1 MNAEKRLFKAIDDID
16 DKYIVEAYTYKKKNP
31 AKISALSFVAA
42 CACLCI
48 VMTFVIS
55 RIGAAPISVYAY
67 GSNQEIGWQK
77 PTLMNGTITDDG
89 EMHGSPLQF
98 YITGKSIKKIYFS
111 VKNEYISFMDWTKIR
126 EAYGYSKGFTVNYGD
141 ESDYYYLVI
150 NWEPISLI
158 RKLTDNP
165 SIRIKDLSKNE
176 REDVIVMEITYNN
189 GDKKSYAIN
198 ITLTDKG
205 TFETKVEQYNLS
217 DSDGVSRGEIDNK
230 QKSASGNSQKNGGE
244 KRNMDPDYKKN
255 VGNDMNANSN
265 QRTIPQ
271 ADLSNI
277 KKYAKEYY
285 ASLHYDVIDMIPDDD
300 ETKQQESNYIGYNP
314 DEILVIKVTI
324 KDSNIPRY
332 ITLGS
337 KDGWKNCSI
346 LNEGY

>member
-1 MNAEKRLFKAIDDID
+1 MNAEERLFKAIDAID
-16 DKYIVEAYTYKKKNP
+16 DKYIVEAYAYRKKKP
-31 AKISALSFVAA
+31 VKRTVLSFVAA

-55 RIGAAPISVYAY
+55 RFGAAPISVYAY

-98 YITGKSIKKIYFS
+98 YITGKSIKKIHFS
-111 VKNEYISFMDWTKIR
+111 VKNEYISFMDLTEKR
-126 EAYGYSKGFTVNYGD
+126 EDYGYSKDFTVNYGD
-141 ESDYYYLVI
+141 ESDYYYLLI
-150 NWEPISLI
+150 NWEPTSLI

-176 REDVIVMEITYNN
+176 REDVIVIEITYNN
-189 GDKKSYAIN
+189 GNTESYAIN

-205 TFETKVEQYNLS
+205 VFEAQVEKYNLS
-217 DSDGVSRGEIDNK
+217 DSDWESRGEIDNK
-230 QKSASGNSQKNGGE
+230 QKSASGNSQRNGGE
-244 KRNMDPDYKKN
+244 KKNMDSDYKEN
-255 VGNDMNANSN
+255 GGSNMNAKSN
-265 QRTIPQ
+265 QETISQ
-271 ADLSNI
+271 SDLSNI

-285 ASLHYDVIDMIPDDD
+285 ASLHYDVIDMIPDVD
-300 ETKQQESNYIGYNP
+300 ETKQQESNYTGYNP
-314 DEILVIKVTI
+314 DEILVMRVAI
-324 KDSNIPRY
+324 KDSEVPRY

-337 KDGWKNCSI
+337 KDQWKNCSI